1 MDVLKRQEEY
11 NGTTTDAN
19 EGWDTGVADLN
30 VFYDVS
36 SHIIRAACLP
46 RATRL

>member
-1 MDVLKRQEEY
+1 MAEEY
-11 NGTTTDAN
+11 NGTTTAAS

-36 SHIIRAACLP
+36 VLP
-46 RATRL
+46 RPIFKMRKLTSSSDR